1 MDDDER
7 AIRELVQNWMSATKA
22 GDLQAVLD
30 MMADDV
36 IFVVAGREPFGKE
49 EFAANSNRLKNVQID
64 GTANIREIKIHGDWA
79 LLRNH
84 LEVSTTAEG
93 KPSLRRS
100 GYTLTVLR
108 KDTEG
113 RWVIWRD
120 ANLVA

>member
-49 EFAANSNRLKNVQID
+49 EFAANSNRLKNVQIN
-64 GTANIREIKIHGDWA
+64 G
-79 LLRNH
+79 
-84 LEVSTTAEG
+84 
-93 KPSLRRS
+93 
-100 GYTLTVLR
+100 
-108 KDTEG
+108 
-113 RWVIWRD
+113 
-120 ANLVA
+120 

>member
-1 MDDDER
+1 MDDEH

-36 IFVVAGREPFGKE
+36 IFMVADREPFGKE
-49 EFAANSNRLKNVQID
+49 EFAANSSRLENVQID
-64 GTANIREIKIHGDWA
+64 GTADIREIKIHGDWA
-79 LLRNH
+79 VLRNH
-84 LEVSTTAEG
+84 LEVSITAEG

-100 GYTLTVLR
+100 GYTLTILR
-108 KDTEG
+108 KDARG